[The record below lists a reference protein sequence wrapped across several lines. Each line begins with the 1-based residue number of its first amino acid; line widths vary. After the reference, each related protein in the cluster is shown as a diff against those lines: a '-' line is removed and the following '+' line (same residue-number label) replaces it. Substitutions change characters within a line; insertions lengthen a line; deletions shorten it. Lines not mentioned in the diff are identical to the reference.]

1 MDLYGLKEDSM
12 EAAKVGASVLA
23 GAAVANVV
31 ISMGSKM
38 LVPVPSEVKADAPQA
53 EKDAAAKNTESAL
66 RKFIIPLVPVAVGVA
81 VHSYGKNQFPMA
93 APGVA
98 AGMVAVGLGRLIAN
112 VIGTPKAD
120 SFDIGAIL
128 PGGRDPALDKGSDG
142 KFGYVYDYSLQG
154 LGYGPGDVTRYMM
167 AGAPT
172 QVQSL
177 MGAPLQ
183 VQSLAGLGASP
194 NTVSVAGPMSASLM

>member
-23 GAAVANVV
+23 GAAVAKLVV
-31 ISMGSKM
+31 DKASSM
-38 LVPVPSEVKADAPQA
+38 LVPVTSELKSDATQA
-53 EKDAAAKNTESAL
+53 QKDAAAKNSESAL
-66 RKFIIPLVPVAVGVA
+66 RKFIIPLIPVAVGIG

-128 PGGRDPALDKGSDG
+128 PGGRDAALDKGSDG

-154 LGYGPGDVTRYMM
+154 LGYGPGDVTRYMN
-167 AGAPT
+167 GAPT

-183 VQSLAGLGASP
+183 VQALAGFGASP
-194 NTVSVAGPMSASLM
+194 TTVSVAGPMSATLM

>member
-1 MDLYGLKEDSM
+1 MDLYGLQEDAM
-12 EAAKVGASVLA
+12 EVGKLGAAALA
-23 GAAVANVV
+23 GAAIAKLVV
-31 ISMGSKM
+31 DKGADLIA
-38 LVPVPSEVKADAPQA
+38 PVTGEGGKPEN
-53 EKDAAAKNTESAL
+53 KDSAL
-66 RKFIIPLVPVAVGVA
+66 RKYVVPLLPVAVGVA
-81 VHSYGKNQFPMA
+81 VHSYGKSQFPIA

-98 AGMVAVGLGRLIAN
+98 AGMVAVGLGRLISN
-112 VIGTPKAD
+112 VIEAPKAAAD
-120 SFDIGAIL
+120 GTKGMDIAALL
-128 PGGRDPALDKGSDG
+128 PGGRDSALAGL
-142 KFGYVYDYSLQG
+142 GYVYDYSLQG

-194 NTVSVAGPMSASLM
+194 NTVSVVGPMSASLM

>member
-31 ISMGSKM
+31 VNMGAE
-38 LVPVPSEVKADAPQA
+38 LIAPTKVAGSVTA
-53 EKDAAAKNTESAL
+53 EKAAENAKSPI
-66 RKFIIPLVPVAVGVA
+66 RKFVVPLIPVAVGVA

-98 AGMVAVGLGRLIAN
+98 AGMIAVGLGRLIAN
-112 VIGTPKAD
+112 VIGPAKAD
-120 SFDIGAIL
+120 AFDIGAIL
-128 PGGRDPALDKGSDG
+128 PGGRDAGLSFAGL
-142 KFGYVYDYSLQG
+142 GYVYDYSLQG

>member
-31 ISMGSKM
+31 INMGAELIAPLSK
-38 LVPVPSEVKADAPQA
+38 
-53 EKDAAAKNTESAL
+53 KDAAGAETLTPAEIKAAKESPI
-66 RKFIIPLVPVAVGVA
+66 RKFIVPLVPVAVGVA

-112 VIGTPKAD
+112 VIGKPEAGK
-120 SFDIGAIL
+120 FDVGAIL
-128 PGGRDPALDKGSDG
+128 PGGRDTAALDGL
-142 KFGYVYDYSLQG
+142 GYVYDYSLQG

-167 AGAPT
+167 AGSPT

>member
-1 MDLYGLKEDSM
+1 MDLYGLQEDAM
-12 EAAKVGASVLA
+12 EVGKLGAAALA
-23 GAAVANVV
+23 GAAIAKLVV
-31 ISMGSKM
+31 DKGADLIAPVSK
-38 LVPVPSEVKADAPQA
+38 
-53 EKDAAAKNTESAL
+53 KDAAGAETLTAAEITAAKESPL
-66 RKFIIPLVPVAVGVA
+66 RKFVVPLLPVAVGVA
-81 VHSYGKNQFPMA
+81 VHSYGKSQFPIA

-98 AGMVAVGLGRLIAN
+98 AGMVAVGLGRLISNLIEKPTDTA
-112 VIGTPKAD
+112 AM
-120 SFDIGAIL
+120 DIASLL
-128 PGGRDPALDKGSDG
+128 PGGRDSGLAGL
-142 KFGYVYDYSLQG
+142 GYVYDYSLQG

-194 NTVSVAGPMSASLM
+194 NTVSVVGPMSASLM

>member
-12 EAAKVGASVLA
+12 EVAKVGAAALA
-23 GAAVANVV
+23 GAAVANYV
-31 ISMGSKM
+31 IETAAH
-38 LVPVPSEVKADAPQA
+38 LIAPVTVKSADKSGA
-53 EKDAAAKNTESAL
+53 ENEAAAAENKKSAV
-66 RKFIIPLVPVAVGVA
+66 RKYIVPLLPVAVGVA

-112 VIGTPKAD
+112 AIGKPETGKTDFTA
-120 SFDIGAIL
+120 FL
-128 PGGRDPALDKGSDG
+128 PGGRDKGLDG
-142 KFGYVYDYSLQG
+142 FGYVYDYSLQG
-154 LGYGPGDVTRYMM
+154 LGYGPGDVTRYMN
-167 AGAPT
+167 GAPT

-194 NTVSVAGPMSASLM
+194 NTVSVVGPMSASLM